1 MDEYLALQQQ
11 VQMFTHWPSQGI
23 LNRDDSTIGLAGLQG
38 LKYLYRPAARNDSPF
53 GHKLPGCL
61 MAEGSSLALDGNFHP
76 LQYTLEQLSIPDN
89 HLLGTVFQL
98 SNQLVNTRLVTCFGH
113 YL

>member
-1 MDEYLALQQQ
+1 MYTISTRQA
-11 VQMFTHWPSQGI
+11 T
-23 LNRDDSTIGLAGLQG
+23 LNRYDSTIDLDGLQG

-61 MAEGSSLALDGNFHP
+61 MAEGSSFALDGNFHP

-98 SNQLVNTRLVTCFGH
+98 SNELVNTRLVTCFGH
-113 YL
+113 YS